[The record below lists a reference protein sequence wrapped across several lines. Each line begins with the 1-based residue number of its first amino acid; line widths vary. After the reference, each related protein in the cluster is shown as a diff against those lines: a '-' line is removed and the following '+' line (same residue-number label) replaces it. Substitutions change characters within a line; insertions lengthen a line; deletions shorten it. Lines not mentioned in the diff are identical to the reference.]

1 MTVKEYAKD
10 LNLSVAEV
18 LKKCEELGIKATSG
32 EDFLDDDAIVILDS
46 VLNLISTDDEI
57 TYEEDELVDNIVE
70 DIMESKNITESNA
83 SKKQKL
89 KKKDSLN
96 DNKDNYN
103 TLKKEMYKH
112 KEKLMSNEEVLDNII
127 LYKHGMTVNDLASS
141 LNVNGTEIIKK
152 LMSLGLMLNLNN
164 EIDFDNAEI
173 VAMEYNKTLKKEET

>member
-18 LKKCEELGIKATSG
+18 LKKCTELGIKATSG
-32 EDFLDDDAIVILDS
+32 DDFLDDDSIVILDS

-70 DIMESKNITESNA
+70 DIMESKNIMESDS

-89 KKKDSLN
+89 KKKDSS
-96 DNKDNYN
+96 DESKDNYN

-112 KEKLMSNEEVLDNII
+112 KEKLMSNEEVNDNIV
-127 LYKHGMTVNDLASS
+127 LYKEDMTVKDLADV
-141 LNVNGTEIIKK
+141 LNVSGTEIIKK
-152 LMSLGLMLNLNN
+152 LMSLG
-164 EIDFDNAEI
+164 
-173 VAMEYNKTLKKEET
+173 